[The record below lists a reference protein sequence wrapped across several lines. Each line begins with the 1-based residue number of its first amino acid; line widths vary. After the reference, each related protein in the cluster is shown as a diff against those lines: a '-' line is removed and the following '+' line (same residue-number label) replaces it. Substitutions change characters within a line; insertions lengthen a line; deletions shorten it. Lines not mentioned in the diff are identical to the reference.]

1 MKILLHS
8 LQYLPDAVGIGVY
21 SGGLAEEL
29 AARGHAVEV
38 VAAKPFYPQWKLRK
52 GEPSG
57 TYTRTENG
65 VKVTRVPVYV
75 PAEPSGAR
83 RIAHYLSFAATSR
96 KPLKQAD
103 RPDLVISVAP
113 ALLAARVAGRVARQA
128 GIPFWLHIQDLEV
141 DAAMATGLLPHEG
154 QVASAAFAVERRIL
168 EMPDVVSSISP
179 RMLEKLAAK
188 GVPAER
194 LFELRNW
201 SQSLDLF
208 AHADG
213 GRYRTEW
220 NLGNR
225 NVALY
230 SGNIA
235 RKQGLELVIDAAR
248 RLQSRDDIVFVV
260 CGEGPNRARLEEQ
273 ARDLGNIQF
282 HPLQPVERLGDL
294 LTTADIHLLPQ
305 IAGAADLVLPSKLTN
320 MLASGR
326 PVVATAAP
334 GTGLA
339 MEVADCG
346 IVTPPGDD
354 TAFAQAIAALADDA
368 ARAREY
374 GVNGQRRAADRWA
387 KKAIIDR
394 FEHKAMELVS
404 R

>member
-38 VAAKPFYPQWKLRK
+38 VAAKPFYPQWKLRE

-103 RPDLVISVAP
+103 RPDLVIGVAP

-201 SQSLDLF
+201 SQSLGLF
-208 AHADG
+208 AHSDG
-213 GRYRTEW
+213 GCYRTEW

-225 NVALY
+225 KVALY

-248 RLQSRDDIVFVV
+248 RLQSRDDIVFVI

-273 ARDLGNIQF
+273 ARDIGNIQF
-282 HPLQPVERLGDL
+282 HSLQPVERLGDL

>member
-1 MKILLHS
+1 MLHS

-225 NVALY
+225 KVALY

-248 RLQSRDDIVFVV
+248 RLQSRDDIVFVI
-260 CGEGPNRARLEEQ
+260 CGEGPNRARLEEH
-273 ARDLGNIQF
+273 ASDLGKYPVSLAAAGGTPWRPADHRR
-282 HPLQPVERLGDL
+282 HP
-294 LTTADIHLLPQ
+294 
-305 IAGAADLVLPSKLTN
+305 S
-320 MLASGR
+320 AS
-326 PVVATAAP
+326 P
-334 GTGLA
+334 
-339 MEVADCG
+339 DCG
-346 IVTPPGDD
+346 RSRSRSAFKTDQHAGFGPPCCRHGGAGHEPCHGSRGLRHRH
-354 TAFAQAIAALADDA
+354 TAGRRYGIRKSHR
-368 ARAREY
+368 RAR
-374 GVNGQRRAADRWA
+374 
-387 KKAIIDR
+387 
-394 FEHKAMELVS
+394 
-404 R
+404 